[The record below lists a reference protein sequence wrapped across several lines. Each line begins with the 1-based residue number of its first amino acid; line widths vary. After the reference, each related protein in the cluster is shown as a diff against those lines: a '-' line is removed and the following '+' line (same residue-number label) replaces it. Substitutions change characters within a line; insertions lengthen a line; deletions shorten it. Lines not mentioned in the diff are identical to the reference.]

1 MRFIFR
7 CVVIIVSESRVI
19 NNFVP
24 KMIDLYTFTTPNG
37 RKASIMLEEIG
48 LDYQVHSVDISKG
61 EQFAPEF
68 VAINPNSKIP
78 AIVDRDAELTIFES
92 GAILIYLA
100 EKTGKLLSTEVKQRW
115 QTIAWLMFQMGSVGP
130 MFGQYNHFNKYAPD
144 KIPYAIERYQKET
157 LRLYDVLNSQLAKTE
172 YISGADYSIADIAI
186 YPWIAA
192 FDVMEL
198 TLENHPQLKQWY
210 EQVKQRPAVDRGMK
224 VPG

>member
-1 MRFIFR
+1 
-7 CVVIIVSESRVI
+7 
-19 NNFVP
+19 
-24 KMIDLYTFTTPNG
+24 MIDLYTFTTPNG

-48 LDYQVHSVDISKG
+48 LDYTVHSVDITKG

-115 QTIAWLMFQMGSVGP
+115 QTIEWLMFQMGSVGP
-130 MFGQYNHFNKYAPD
+130 MFGQYNHFNKYAPE
-144 KIPYAIERYQKET
+144 KIPYAIDRYHKET
-157 LRLYDVLNSQLAKTE
+157 LRLYDVLNSQLAKTD

-186 YPWIAA
+186 YPWVAA

-210 EQVKQRPAVDRGMK
+210 ETLKQRPAVNRGMK